1 MVYHKINFS
10 DFTGIVL
17 AGRDIT
23 EIIPCCQKT
32 LATALGNAYIISP
45 AAGKGSGMFTSRD
58 IPAAGV
64 ILVENPVI
72 VCPAI
77 SSNGT
82 QESFGLLFDGLHPD
96 VRAKALSLHNSDPLR
111 PYAEGIV
118 RTNAFGLPL
127 ESLDSAGPTDG
138 MTHRGIFLDLSRC
151 NHRHERTSL
160 ILQNTCAPNCTH
172 LWDQST
178 CSGSLIANRPLGK
191 GEEITIDYINI
202 TDSRDIR
209 RANLRDMYH
218 FDCECSHCDLP
229 NAVAIAE
236 SDAARATISQFGKS
250 GGLPLP
256 GTWAMDLSLPDGH
269 LVDAY
274 KMCILLHEQEH
285 IIDAKYLERLEHLA
299 ICYAMLGEEDSF
311 QTWANRVLQVM
322 DIRSSENKAMWK
334 RWVVDP
340 KVNCELWNWRKL
352 HGRFPK

>member
-1 MVYHKINFS
+1 MARQLKQLTDNAHLREWAWAVGESQTDHQTRWNSMNELHREAGSEMVYHKINFS

-23 EIIPCCQKT
+23 EIIPCQKT

-45 AAGKGSGMFTSRD
+45 AAGKGSGMFASRD

-77 SSNGT
+77 SSNGP

-127 ESLDSAGPTDG
+127 ESLDSAGPTEG

-160 ILQNTCAPNCTH
+160 ILQNTLTILLLAVLPTV
-172 LWDQST
+172 LTYGIS
-178 CSGSLIANRPLGK
+178 RP
-191 GEEITIDYINI
+191 
-202 TDSRDIR
+202 
-209 RANLRDMYH
+209 
-218 FDCECSHCDLP
+218 
-229 NAVAIAE
+229 
-236 SDAARATISQFGKS
+236 ARA
-250 GGLPLP
+250 
-256 GTWAMDLSLPDGH
+256 
-269 LVDAY
+269 V
-274 KMCILLHEQEH
+274 
-285 IIDAKYLERLEHLA
+285 
-299 ICYAMLGEEDSF
+299 
-311 QTWANRVLQVM
+311 
-322 DIRSSENKAMWK
+322 
-334 RWVVDP
+334 
-340 KVNCELWNWRKL
+340 
-352 HGRFPK
+352 